1 MGPDIWGVQAASEAY
16 FRKPAVPLARS
27 EAAALAGLLP
37 FPLRS
42 NPALKPG
49 RMRWRQNL
57 ILRRMA
63 GESLEDPEGQCGDP
77 GPGRCGHRAQRSTM
91 PRLGPDT
98 TP

>member
-1 MGPDIWGVQAASEAY
+1 MQAASETY
-16 FRKPAVPLARS
+16 FRKPAVRLNRS

-63 GESLEDPEGQCGDP
+63 GESLEVPKTDAEIPTQADADTQPADERHQPLRHRRFP
-77 GPGRCGHRAQRSTM
+77 GK
-91 PRLGPDT
+91 
-98 TP
+98 

>member
-1 MGPDIWGVQAASEAY
+1 
-16 FRKPAVPLARS
+16 LTRS

-63 GESLEDPEGQCGDP
+63 GESLEIPKTDAEIPSQADADTAPTGSDPAP
-77 GPGRCGHRAQRSTM
+77 
-91 PRLGPDT
+91 
-98 TP
+98 